1 MNQKESRELFQQG
14 ENAWNTWANDLL
26 TEKNALKLADIWMG
40 GDKSQWNDETSSW
53 HKKAKAD
60 FSNHSFE
67 SDVDFSNFHFPGEV
81 SFRSANFQKYAN
93 FESAVFIYD
102 VNFRGVTFS
111 KVCKFGNS
119 TFTKIADFFEAE
131 FKSLADF
138 SNVMFLNDVD
148 FDSTKFGGGANFKSA
163 EFKRRALFQ
172 EATFFRGALFTDTKF
187 KNGANY
193 MDATFLGLTAF
204 HNSEFE
210 GAAMFLQCSFKRS
223 VSFVGSSFK
232 KIAIF
237 KAVSGKGFFSVSN
250 VKFSSLPNFTEAHFE
265 EAPLFDDVEL
275 KPECFEKSQAH
286 ETKLNLPSHWR
297 ALKRLAI
304 QAHDHER
311 ELQFFKGEIIARRGT
326 EDNWTHARFWFGW
339 LYQLLSDFG
348 RSMGRPLI
356 WLGISLLIFAIFYA
370 CQGPVEIKQL
380 LIKHVSC
387 IDGSGDSRMVAL
399 GVSVT
404 NAFPFASINSS
415 DLLNQFYACLY
426 GIQESAPVILYV
438 VTFVSVIQFFVSAVL
453 LFLFLLAVRN
463 HFRIK

>member
-1 MNQKESRELFQQG
+1 MNKKESRELFQQG
-14 ENAWNTWANDLL
+14 ENAWNSWADDLL
-26 TEKNALKLADIWMG
+26 AEKNALKLADIWMG
-40 GDKSQWNDETSSW
+40 GDKSQWNDETRSW

-60 FSNHSFE
+60 FSLHVFE
-67 SDVDFSNFHFPGEV
+67 SDADFRNFQFPGEV
-81 SFRSANFQKYAN
+81 SFQSAEFQRYAK

-102 VNFRGVTFS
+102 VNFKGVTFS

-131 FKSLADF
+131 FKNLADF

-148 FDSTKFGGGANFKSA
+148 FDSTKFGGGAHFKSA
-163 EFKRRALFQ
+163 EFEGRASFQ
-172 EATFFRGALFTDTKF
+172 EATFFRGASFTDTKF

-204 HNSEFE
+204 HDSEFE

-250 VKFSSLPNFTEAHFE
+250 VKFSSLPDFTEAHFE

-275 KPECFEKSQAH
+275 KPECFEKLQAH

-326 EDNWTHARFWFGW
+326 EDKLTHARFWLGR

-348 RSMGRPLI
+348 RSMGRPLF
-356 WLGISLLIFAIFYA
+356 WLGISLVLFATIYA
-370 CQGPVEIKQL
+370 YQSPANWNQL
-380 LIKHVSC
+380 LIEPISC
-387 IDGSGDSRMVAL
+387 IDGPGDSRMVAL

-404 NAFPFASINSS
+404 NAFPFATISSS
-415 DLLNQFYACLY
+415 DLLNQFYTCLY
-426 GIQESAPVILYV
+426 GIQESGPVIPYV
-438 VTFVSVIQFFVSAVL
+438 VTFASVIQFFVSAVL